1 MCAKGIPPK
10 NVANIVTILM
20 KERNAPLE
28 SAVSA
33 AGALVRQSVEAF
45 VATEEAV
52 LSVPDFAA
60 DHEIRR
66 YLRGLRD
73 WIAGFVNWLYE
84 TQLFLGE
91 KGNEVR
97 AFGWVFIPVPSP

>member
-1 MCAKGIPPK
+1 M
-10 NVANIVTILM
+10 
-20 KERNAPLE
+20 
-28 SAVSA
+28 
-33 AGALVRQSVEAF
+33 LVKQSVEAF
-45 VATEEAV
+45 LATEEAL
-52 LSVPDFAA
+52 LSVPEFAA

-97 AFGWVFIPVPSP
+97 TFGWVFIPAPP